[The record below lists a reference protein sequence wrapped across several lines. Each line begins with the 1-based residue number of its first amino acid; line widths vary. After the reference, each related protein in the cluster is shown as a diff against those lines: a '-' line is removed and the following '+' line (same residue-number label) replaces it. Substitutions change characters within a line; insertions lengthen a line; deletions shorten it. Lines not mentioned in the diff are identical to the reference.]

1 MKQNNLVFDYYGS
14 EGKEVIHSS
23 WRNCGSL
30 MKAVALNGGLKDE
43 RPFN

>member
-23 WRNCGSL
+23 WRNSWQPHES
-30 MKAVALNGGLKDE
+30 GGFE
-43 RPFN
+43 WGFEG